1 LISNRYR
8 GLKSF
13 RTTKWDVKENLPSDY
28 GRIYQFPNFRS
39 MVKQIQMEQQDNQ
52 QKQDHAQVE
61 IIGFGSKNSRSIH
74 NLFLGS

>member
-1 LISNRYR
+1 
-8 GLKSF
+8 
-13 RTTKWDVKENLPSDY
+13 
-28 GRIYQFPNFRS
+28 
-39 MVKQIQMEQQDNQ
+39 MEQQDNQ